1 MIFETCR
8 SRCGITLPE
17 GEFHVRRSI
26 RAALLVGALPLAVA
40 LSCPSAMAEP
50 DGAVPAD
57 TIAAADTAAD
67 QNEITITGVRQSY
80 RGNIALREIPQAIAT
95 IDAAVLRE
103 NNIVRLTD
111 ALDLNASVVR
121 QNTLGGL
128 WDSFAVRGFA
138 GDENLPSG
146 YLVNGFNAGRGFS
159 GQRDVAGIERVEVL
173 KGPAAA
179 VLGRGEPGGSIN
191 LVTKQAQLGRS
202 FGTASLEYRSFDTV
216 RAEGDANL
224 ALTGNLTARLIGY
237 AEAGDTFRD
246 TVDQKRWGFLPSI
259 GLGLGD
265 ATRLTY
271 DFEWTRVA
279 VPFDRGIVVLNNDFD
294 TVPRSRFLGEPSDGD
309 TVARATG
316 HQLRL
321 QHDFTDR
328 WSLLVGA
335 SHRDT
340 RLTGASSDAE
350 TVRSRQKLYID
361 GRSLSRQRRTRRY
374 TSEHSVLRAEL
385 SGEFETGTLRH
396 RVLIGGDYDHFD
408 TDQFFTRFRGPVVTA
423 ATTDRAGYVLDI
435 LNPVYGRYPVPVTA
449 PITNRLDVQRTMGA
463 YVQDQISLTD
473 RLQVRIG
480 GRYDDFLL
488 RVDNR
493 LTAVTGKRQRGRFSP
508 QAGIVYE
515 LGDPLSV
522 YAAYGEGYRANIGA
536 NAAGNV
542 FEPETSKSV
551 ELGLKLASPG
561 GRLTGTLSVYQL
573 QKSNVLATDTLNPGF
588 AVAIGK
594 ARSRGVELDVN
605 GRLSGGVDV
614 LLSYAYTDAEAR
626 SRVLDPNFSFQIRPG
641 DPLINIP
648 RHNFNAQAAK
658 RFVVGAR
665 TASLGAGVQY
675 VGKRNG
681 ETGTGFTLP
690 SHMLARVFGQ
700 AEVTE
705 GVALF
710 GSVANLFDRHW
721 YANSYSPVWVQP
733 GTPRTATIGL
743 RASL

>member
-385 SGEFETGTLRH
+385 SGEFQTGAWRH

-435 LNPVYGRYPVPVTA
+435 LNPVYGRYPAPVTA

-536 NAAGNV
+536 DAAGNV

-665 TASLGAGVQY
+665 TASLGAGIQY

-700 AEVTE
+700 VEVTE
-705 GVALF
+705 GIELY

>member
-1 MIFETCR
+1 MRT
-8 SRCGITLPE
+8 
-17 GEFHVRRSI
+17 
-26 RAALLVGALPLAVA
+26 AVTA
-40 LSCPSAMAEP
+40 
-50 DGAVPAD
+50 GAVPLALALCCSTVSAQSKGDGRD
-57 TIAAADTAAD
+57 TRGD
-67 QNEITITGVRQSY
+67 ITVTGVRQSY
-80 RGNIALREIPQAIAT
+80 RGNFTLREIPQSIAT
-95 IDAAVLRE
+95 IDKAVIDE
-103 NNIVRLTD
+103 NAILRLTD

-128 WDSFAVRGFA
+128 WDSFAVRGFT

-159 GQRDVAGIERVEVL
+159 GQRDTAGIERVEVL

-191 LVTKQAQLGRS
+191 LVTKQAELGRS
-202 FGTASLEYRSFDTV
+202 FGTASLQYRSFDTI

-224 ALTGNLTARLIGY
+224 ALTGTVTARLIGY
-237 AEAGDTFRD
+237 AESGDTFRD
-246 TVDQKRWGFLPSI
+246 TVEQRRWGFLPSI
-259 GLGLGD
+259 GVGLGA

-271 DFEWTRVA
+271 DFEWTRVE
-279 VPFDRGIVVLNNDFD
+279 VPFDRGIVVLNGDFD

-321 QHDFTDR
+321 QHDFSDR

-340 RLTGASSDAE
+340 LLTGASSDAE

-385 SGEFETGTLRH
+385 GGEFNTGALRH
-396 RVLIGGDYDHFD
+396 RILLGGDFDHFD
-408 TDQFFTRFRGPVVTA
+408 TDQFFTRYRGPVVTL
-423 ATTDRAGYVLDI
+423 ATTDRAGYVLDTR
-435 LNPVYGRYPVPVTA
+435 NPVYGRYPVPVTT
-449 PITNRLDVQRTMGA
+449 PITNRLDVQRTAGA
-463 YVQDQISLTD
+463 YVQDQISLND

-493 LTAVTGKRQRGRFSP
+493 LTGVSGRRKRSRFSP

-515 LGDPLSV
+515 LTRPLSLYV
-522 YAAYGEGYRANIGA
+522 AYGEGYRANIGA
-536 NAAGNV
+536 DASGNV
-542 FEPETSKSV
+542 FEPETSKSIEAGV
-551 ELGLKLASPG
+551 KLTALG
-561 GRLTGTLSVYQL
+561 GRLTGTLAAYQL
-573 QKSNVLATDTLNPGF
+573 DKSNVLATDTLNPGF
-588 AVAIGK
+588 SIAIGR

-605 GRLSGGVDV
+605 GRLPGKIDL

-626 SRVLDPNFSFQIRPG
+626 SRVLDPNFSFQIEPG

-648 RHNFNAQAAK
+648 DHNFNVQASK
-658 RFVVGAR
+658 RFL
-665 TASLGAGVQY
+665 LGGHDALLGGGIQY
-675 VGKRNG
+675 LGKRNG
-681 ETGTGFTLP
+681 ETGTNFTLP
-690 SHMLARVFGQ
+690 SHTLVRAFGQ
-700 AEVTE
+700 VDVSEDLELFASVT
-705 GVALF
+705 
-710 GSVANLFDRHW
+710 NLFDRHW

-733 GTPRTATIGL
+733 GAPRTTTIGL
-743 RASL
+743 RAHF

>member
-1 MIFETCR
+1 MR
-8 SRCGITLPE
+8 L
-17 GEFHVRRSI
+17 
-26 RAALLVGALPLAVA
+26 ALLVGGLPLAVA
-40 LSCPSAMAEP
+40 LTCSP
-50 DGAVPAD
+50 
-57 TIAAADTAAD
+57 AAAQAEDNAPARGD
-67 QNEITITGVRQSY
+67 GEITVTGVRQPY
-80 RGNIALREIPQAIAT
+80 RGNFTLREIPQAIAT
-95 IDAAVLRE
+95 IDDAVIAE
-103 NNIVRLTD
+103 NAILRLTD

-128 WDSFAVRGFA
+128 WDSFAVRGFT

-159 GQRDVAGIERVEVL
+159 GQRDVAGIERIEVL

-191 LVTKQAQLGRS
+191 LVTKQAELGRT
-202 FGTASLEYRSFDTV
+202 FGTASLQYRSFDTV
-216 RAEGDANL
+216 RAEGDVNL
-224 ALTGNLTARLIGY
+224 SLSETLTARLIGY

-246 TVDQKRWGFLPSI
+246 TVEQKRWGILPSI
-259 GLGLGD
+259 GFSLGD
-265 ATRLTY
+265 STRLTY
-271 DFEWTRVA
+271 DFEWTRVE

-321 QHDFTDR
+321 QHDFNDR
-328 WSLLVGA
+328 WSLSIGA

-340 RLTGASSDAE
+340 LLTGASSDAE
-350 TVRSRQKLYID
+350 TLRSRQKLYID

-374 TSEHSVLRAEL
+374 TSEHSVLRAEIA
-385 SGEFETGTLRH
+385 GEFGTGTLRH
-396 RVLIGGDYDHFD
+396 RILIGADFDRFD
-408 TDQFFTRFRGPVVTA
+408 TDQLFTRYRGPVVTPT
-423 ATTDRAGYVLDI
+423 TTDQAGYVLD
-435 LNPVYGRYPVPVTA
+435 LRNPVYGRYPQPVTA
-449 PITNRLDVQRTMGA
+449 PLTNRLDVQRTAGA

-473 RLQVRIG
+473 RLQLRVG

-493 LTAVTGKRQRGRFSP
+493 LTNVLGRRKRSRFSP

-515 LGDPLSV
+515 LAKPLSL

-536 NAAGNV
+536 DANGNV
-542 FEPETSKSV
+542 FEPETSKSI
-551 ELGLKLASPG
+551 EAGLKLAALG

-573 QKSNVLATDTLNPGF
+573 EKANVLATDTLNPGF
-588 AVAIGK
+588 SIAIGK

-605 GRLSGGVDV
+605 GRLPGGVDL

-626 SRVLDPNFSFQIRPG
+626 SRVLDPNFSFQITPG

-648 RHNFNAQAAK
+648 DHNLNVQVSR
-658 RFVVGAR
+658 RFI
-665 TASLGAGVQY
+665 LGQREALLGGGIQY
-675 VGKRNG
+675 VGERNG
-681 ETGTGFTLP
+681 ETGTDFTLP

-700 AEVTE
+700 VDITE
-705 GVALF
+705 RFELF
-710 GSVANLFDRHW
+710 GSVSNLFDEHW

-733 GTPRTATIGL
+733 GPPRTATIGL
-743 RASL
+743 RARF

>member
-1 MIFETCR
+1 MILRLFM
-8 SRCGITLPE
+8 
-17 GEFHVRRSI
+17 
-26 RAALLVGALPLAVA
+26 RAGSGAGALPLAVA
-40 LSCPSAMAEP
+40 LSCAPAFAQADEVGPAESER
-50 DGAVPAD
+50 A
-57 TIAAADTAAD
+57 
-67 QNEITITGVRQSY
+67 EITITGVRQPY
-80 RGNIALREIPQAIAT
+80 RGNFKLREIPQAIAT
-95 IDAAVLRE
+95 IDETVIAQNGIL
-103 NNIVRLTD
+103 RLTD

-191 LVTKQAQLGRS
+191 LVTKQAELGRT
-202 FGTASLEYRSFDTV
+202 FGTASLQHRSFDTL

-224 ALTGNLTARLIGY
+224 SLTDTLSVRLIGY
-237 AEAGDTFRD
+237 AERGDTFRD
-246 TVDQKRWGFLPSI
+246 TVRQKRWGFLPSV
-259 GLGLGD
+259 GLKLGA

-271 DFEWTRVA
+271 DFELTRVA
-279 VPFDRGIVVLNNDFD
+279 VPFDRGIVVLNDDFD
-294 TVPRSRFLGEPSDGD
+294 TVPRSRFLGEPGDGD

-321 QHDFTDR
+321 QHDFNTR
-328 WSLLVGA
+328 WSVSVGA

-340 RLTGASSDAE
+340 RLTGSSSDAE
-350 TVRSRQKLYID
+350 TVRSRQKLYVD
-361 GRSLSRQRRTRRY
+361 GRSLSRQRRSRRY
-374 TSEHSVLRAEL
+374 TSEHSVLRAEVA
-385 SGEFETGTLRH
+385 GEFNTGTLRH
-396 RVLIGGDYDHFD
+396 RVLMGGDFDHFD
-408 TDQFFTRFRGPVVTA
+408 TDQLFTRYRGPVVTP
-423 ATTDRAGYVLDI
+423 ATTDQAGYVLD
-435 LNPVYGRYPVPVTA
+435 LQNPVYGRFPPPATA

-493 LTAVTGKRQRGRFSP
+493 LTDVLGRRKRSRFSP

-515 LGDPLSV
+515 LGKPFSL

-536 NAAGNV
+536 DAAGNV
-542 FEPETSKSV
+542 FEPETSRSIEAGV
-551 ELGLKLASPG
+551 KLTALG
-561 GRLTGTLSVYQL
+561 GRLTGTLAAYQL
-573 QKSNVLATDTLNPGF
+573 EKSNVLATDTLNPGF

-594 ARSRGVELDVN
+594 ARSRGIEADLN
-605 GRLSGGVDV
+605 GRLPGGIEL

-626 SRVLDPNFSFQIRPG
+626 SRVLDPSFSFQIEPG

-648 RHNFNAQAAK
+648 RHNLNVQAAK
-658 RFVVGAR
+658 RLRVAAR
-665 TASLGAGVQY
+665 DALIGAGVQH
-675 VGKRNG
+675 VGARNG
-681 ETGTGFTLP
+681 ETGSDFALP
-690 SHMLARVFGQ
+690 SHTLVRVFGQ
-700 AEVTE
+700 ADIVD
-705 GVALF
+705 GVQLF
-710 GSVANLFDRHW
+710 GSVTNLFNEHW

-733 GTPRTATIGL
+733 GAPRTATVGL
-743 RASL
+743 RASF